1 MKNAKSSLLSI
12 ALILALLTTLLS
24 GCGQNQSTDN
34 QQEADTLMPSS
45 TATVEQTVV
54 SISEPTKEPT
64 APLTAAPTNTPVPEP
79 TSVIEGLEPIQLNSI
94 FMLNY
99 LAVITQEIIDSSNS
113 RLNLEEIYSILE
125 NYTKPSAVNE
135 DTKDQLAFLFDTIKN
150 YRTLSHKRERLIY
163 IYQQNQAQALRQAIP
178 NPIGILSAVQSKGWK
193 GAAISAIYMAVD
205 SYTSY
210 KSFVAENDLDYLLA
224 DWELDDTEE
233 QLLYNL
239 RGETFGY
246 LVDMT
251 NKFSLPDDLT
261 LNKNNVVEFISIK
274 HEKNPRSRIISLEE
288 KKEEFQGLAEYW
300 LVLAQSYYDQGI
312 SKNGTPEDFA
322 KCLDAI
328 ETYLAL
334 PASIL
339 RKDRPLA
346 KVLPMAISAAEETME
361 SEEYI
366 AVAEK
371 YAKLIFDNTETS
383 DWELRYFAALTYA
396 ELYERTNDVKY
407 LNMAYRI
414 ARLNMNYLV
423 KTQRDMNTSYL
434 EEIQI
439 QPVPTPKVPK
449 KPTSEE
455 QQKIDDISKYN
466 SQLESERKVALPPIY
481 EPLLLNCEL
490 LRGISTK
497 MEFTPQMEQ
506 ELDEVLHADDTTIF
520 IVPTVDNLYC
530 FGVAPQPISVADID
544 INFDSGEDILIPAKY
559 LSEGFSVKVT
569 ITDPET
575 GESSI
580 FEDWAVTSVER
591 KDKQDIE
598 TFTAKL
604 KGASIKG
611 FKYKIGMKVW
621 IEIVSAANCTPQTLV
636 FNYDVIST
644 KDVFWDYLG
653 FWNRDYAFKRI

>member
-1 MKNAKSSLLSI
+1 MKHSRNPMLCL
-12 ALILALLTTLLS
+12 ALIITILLTLLS
-24 GCGQNQSTDN
+24 GCGQNQPTDN
-34 QQEADTLMPSS
+34 QQE
-45 TATVEQTVV
+45 TATPAPTATAVVEETVAPTV
-54 SISEPTKEPT
+54 EPTEAPT
-64 APLTAAPTNTPVPEP
+64 ATPTAIPTNTPVPEP

-288 KKEEFQGLAEYW
+288 KKEEYQGLAEYW

-322 KCLDAI
+322 KCLDAV

-339 RKDRPLA
+339 RKNRPLA
-346 KVLPMAISAAEETME
+346 KVLPMAISAAEETMD

-366 AVAEK
+366 ATAEK

-396 ELYERTNDVKY
+396 ELYERTNDTKY

-423 KTQRDMNTSYL
+423 KTQKDMNNSYL
-434 EEIQI
+434 EEIQV

-449 KPTSEE
+449 KPTNEE
-455 QQKIDDISKYN
+455 QQQIDDISKYN
-466 SQLESERKVALPPIY
+466 SQLENERKVALPPIY

-497 MEFTPQMEQ
+497 MEYTPQMEQ
-506 ELDEVLHADDTTIF
+506 ELDEVLHADDTHIF
-520 IVPTVDNLYC
+520 MIPTVDNLYC
-530 FGVAPQPISVADID
+530 FGIAPQSIDVTGID
-544 INFDSGEDILIPAKY
+544 INFESGEDILIPAKY

-569 ITDPET
+569 ITNPET
-575 GESSI
+575 KESSI
-580 FEDWAVTSVER
+580 FEDWAVVSVER

-604 KGASIKG
+604 KSESIKG
-611 FKYKIGMKVW
+611 FKYKIGMKVK

-636 FNYDVIST
+636 FNYDVISA
-644 KDVFWDYLG
+644 KDIFWDYLG